1 MADFND
7 NYLIQIEKYLAT
19 ARDKSWTVTE
29 DDLDSREIVYQ
40 LIDQVKQNRFD
51 YNGVVC
57 TPNIITIS
65 IPETKAEKVED
76 LEMIFN
82 GEEFLRCYEAFLAN
96 QKLSLFNPVRVEVQ
110 TVSKGNS
117 RVMYR
122 RAGLALDWPGSEMSA
137 EDVIVTV
144 DMGKKKILSVQSPLP
159 QIPQIARLTVHNA
172 VVYQN
177 PYLITK
183 PMIYVGRMRSVI
195 NEQTGKLMRR
205 NDLVFAHLESPE
217 ALSNSVSRQHAT
229 IFFRNNAFYLLDHGS
244 SNGTAIQ
251 RGGVNAEEFVV
262 TPSYA
267 QGVKLEHR
275 DILRFGSAWVSFEIV
290 PMEEFSNGLL
300 QGARPADPYGDVSKT
315 TGQIAKKDLSPS
327 DRANL
332 EDAIRRMQK
341 E

>member
-7 NYLIQIEKYLAT
+7 PYLTQIEKYLAT

-29 DDLDSREIVYQ
+29 EDLDSREIVYQ
-40 LIDQVKQNRFD
+40 IIDQVKQNRFD
-51 YNGVVC
+51 YNGIVC

-96 QKLSLFNPVRVEVQ
+96 EKLSLFNPVRIEVQ

-122 RAGLALDWPGSEMSA
+122 RAGFALDWPGKEMSA
-137 EDVIVTV
+137 EDVIVNV
-144 DMGKKKILSVQSPLP
+144 DMAKKKITDVQSPLP
-159 QIPQIARLTVHNA
+159 QIPQLARLTAHNA

-177 PYLITK
+177 KYLITK
-183 PMIYVGRMRSVI
+183 PVIHIGRMRSVI
-195 NEQTGKLMRR
+195 NEQTGKLIRR
-205 NDLVFAHLESPE
+205 NDFVFAHLESPE

-229 IFFRNNAFYLLDHGS
+229 IFFRNNAFYILDHDS
-244 SNGTAIQ
+244 ANGTAIQ

-290 PMEEFSNGLL
+290 PLSEMTNG
-300 QGARPADPYGDVSKT
+300 QVQTARPADPYSDTSKT
-315 TGQIAKKDLSPS
+315 TGQISKKDLTPS

-332 EDAIRRMQK
+332 EDAIRRMGK